1 MKRTIIA
8 MALVVSVIISLRS
21 PDAWAC
27 ACAPPPE
34 PRQALEGSEYVFH
47 GIPDIFEKV
56 GSDLL
61 VTFEVIAV
69 WKGPVVETL
78 SVIADRE
85 GLACGNEFD
94 RELEYI
100 VYAESSSTSQPWAHA
115 CTRTRVYSAAEAE
128 ALGDPLPPPTS
139 FSFRRGDANADGRF
153 DLSDSIRILNFL
165 FLGGEGPPCM
175 KSADIDATGSIDISD
190 AVFWLNYLFLGGPAP
205 PVPFENCGR
214 ESFPDDLSCDSYPP
228 CM

>member
-1 MKRTIIA
+1 MKQPIIV
-8 MALVVSVIISLRS
+8 MLLVASVIISLRS

-34 PRQALEGSEYVFH
+34 PLQALEGSEYVFH

-94 RELEYI
+94 PELEYI
-100 VYAESSSTSQPWAHA
+100 VYAASSSASQPW
-115 CTRTRVYSAAEAE
+115 S
-128 ALGDPLPPPTS
+128 
-139 FSFRRGDANADGRF
+139 
-153 DLSDSIRILNFL
+153 
-165 FLGGEGPPCM
+165 
-175 KSADIDATGSIDISD
+175 
-190 AVFWLNYLFLGGPAP
+190 
-205 PVPFENCGR
+205 
-214 ESFPDDLSCDSYPP
+214 SCSTL
-228 CM
+228 